1 MSLPHGRA
9 RVNATSPSAFAI
21 CDRCGFLYNHR
32 DLHWQY
38 DYRGRSL
45 ANLRILVCETCEDTP
60 QNQLKPRI
68 IPPDPVAIPNAR
80 PERYRQY
87 ETNNRIT
94 QGNTV
99 DFWTGLPVEGG
110 NNRITESGANRVTQM
125 TGAAPGNKNMFPG
138 ARFMVPSDVAEIGVP
153 YESPGIPN
161 TGRLTTIDNYVMW
174 TNDPTNPAYWDN
186 NYDDLM
192 YWGA

>member
-45 ANLRILVCETCEDTP
+45 ANLRILVCETCEDKP

-68 IPPDPVAIPNAR
+68 IPPDPVPIMNAR

-87 ETNNRIT
+87 ESNTRIT
-94 QGNTV
+94 QANSV
-99 DFWTGLPVEGG
+99 DFWTGLPVQGGDTRETQGG
-110 NNRITESGANRVTQM
+110 NTRVTQQ
-125 TGAAPGNKNMFPG
+125 TGGAIGSKNLFPG
-138 ARFMVPSDVAEIGVP
+138 TRFSVPDDANAGVP
-153 YESPGIPN
+153 YDAVGVPN
-161 TGRLTTIDNYVMW
+161 TGRLSTVTDYVVW
-174 TNDPTNPAYWDN
+174 TNDSPNYNWWTDN
-186 NYDDLM
+186 EQAQL